1 MGKFDNLLLKAKDL
15 AGVAGNK
22 AQEVAELTKLKLQAT
37 QMRNE
42 IDSNYMKLGE
52 IVYELEKN
60 GTQNEELVNMCVAEI
75 EAKLQELEEVNQK
88 INEMKKVVKCPECG
102 AESPAGSL
110 YCSRCGASLAEKPE
124 DQEPQEPQEPDA
136 PQPEAAEE
144 AAPACPQQEAAQEA
158 AGEDPKPEA

>member
-15 AGVAGNK
+15 AGAAGNK

-52 IVYELEKN
+52 IIYELNKN
-60 GTQNEELVNMCVAEI
+60 GTQNEELVNMCIAEI
-75 EAKLQELEEVNQK
+75 EDKLRELEELDQK

-102 AESPAGSL
+102 AENPAGSL
-110 YCSRCGASLAEKPE
+110 FCSRCGASLTSAT
-124 DQEPQEPQEPDA
+124 
-136 PQPEAAEE
+136 AEE
-144 AAPACPQQEAAQEA
+144 PQQEPEQAPAADAET
-158 AGEDPKPEA
+158 PEAIEDAPTAEQ